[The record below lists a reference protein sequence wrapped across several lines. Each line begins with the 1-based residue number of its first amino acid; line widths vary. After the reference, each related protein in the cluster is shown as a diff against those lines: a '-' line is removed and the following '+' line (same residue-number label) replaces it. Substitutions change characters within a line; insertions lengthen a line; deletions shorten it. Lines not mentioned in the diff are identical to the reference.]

1 MNEQNDSGFEAITM
15 DGGPFDSLSI
25 EKLEDGSIKLSI
37 DRDAVVWQ
45 QHARAT
51 MCAEDVARLAEWLAP
66 TRDNA
71 LAAMTAR
78 AEQAEAK
85 LAAVPWELIR
95 TVARGA
101 LNFNFVPAVDIV
113 KVLSWVDDNDA

>member
-1 MNEQNDSGFEAITM
+1 MATKRELGETRTQRLERFALRGAYA
-15 DGGPFDSLSI
+15 
-25 EKLEDGSIKLSI
+25 EKELHETK
-37 DRDAVVWQ
+37 Q
-45 QHARAT
+45 
-51 MCAEDVARLAEWLAP
+51 
-66 TRDNA
+66 A
-71 LAAMTAR
+71 LAAMQQR

-113 KVLSWVDDNDA
+113 KVLSWVDDNDAQQEAQP